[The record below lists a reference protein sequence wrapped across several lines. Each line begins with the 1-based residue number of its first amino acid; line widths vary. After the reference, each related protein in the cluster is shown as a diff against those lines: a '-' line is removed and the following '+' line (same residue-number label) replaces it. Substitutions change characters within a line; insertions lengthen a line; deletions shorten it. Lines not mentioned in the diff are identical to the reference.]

1 MNTNDAPLPP
11 IRILFVCFANL
22 CRSPLAELIAGT
34 RFPGR
39 IEARSAGVSPGNSGP
54 FEEAIDVARRIYG
67 RNIAGHRP
75 RHVLEFP
82 IADFDYIIALDSA
95 VFIRLAHMPEI
106 PQEKLFGWEIAD
118 PCGLGV
124 ETYEQTAR
132 TLETEIGKFL
142 DQLDLKRP
150 FRGRS

>member
-1 MNTNDAPLPP
+1 MNTNDVPHPP
-11 IRILFVCFANL
+11 IRILFVCYANL
-22 CRSPLAELIAGT
+22 CRSPLAESIAGT

-39 IEARSAGVSPGNSGP
+39 IEARSAGVAPGNSGP
-54 FEEAIDVARRIYG
+54 FEEAIDVARRFYG

-82 IADFDYIIALDSA
+82 IADFDYIVALDSA
-95 VFIRLAHMPEI
+95 VFIRLAHTPEI
-106 PQEKLFGWEIAD
+106 PHEKLFGWEIAD

-132 TLETEIGKFL
+132 TLEKEIEKFL
-142 DQLDLKRP
+142 DQRELERLA
-150 FRGRS
+150 RGRS

>member
-1 MNTNDAPLPP
+1 MNTNDIPRPP
-11 IRILFVCFANL
+11 IKILFVCYANL

-39 IEARSAGVSPGNSGP
+39 IEARSAGVAPGNSGP
-54 FEEAIDVARRIYG
+54 FEEAIDVARRFYG

-75 RHVLEFP
+75 RHILEFP
-82 IADFDYIIALDSA
+82 IADFDYIVALDST
-95 VFIRLAHMPEI
+95 VFIRLAHMAEI

-124 ETYEQTAR
+124 EAYEQTAR
-132 TLETEIGKFL
+132 TLEKEIEKFL
-142 DQLDLKRP
+142 DQRELERLS
-150 FRGRS
+150 RGRS

>member
-1 MNTNDAPLPP
+1 MNANDARFTPV
-11 IRILFVCFANL
+11 RILFVCYANL
-22 CRSPLAELIAGT
+22 CRSPLAELIAGV

-39 IEARSAGVSPGNSGP
+39 IEARSAGVAPGNSGP
-54 FEEAIDVARRIYG
+54 FEEAIDVARRFYG

-82 IADFDYIIALDSA
+82 IADFDYIVALDST
-95 VFIRLAHMPEI
+95 VFIRLAHMSEI

-132 TLETEIGKFL
+132 TLEKEIEKFL
-142 DQLDLKRP
+142 DQRELERLS
-150 FRGRS
+150 RGRS